1 MTTLNKIIFGLSTA
15 FLMTLPAMAD
25 GGVAVQNPVPVPA
38 PLALLALGLA
48 AVAFISRK
56 KS

>member
-15 FLMTLPAMAD
+15 FLMALPAMAD

>member
-1 MTTLNKIIFGLSTA
+1 MKTLNKIILGLSTA
-15 FLMTLPAMAD
+15 FLMVQPAAAD
-25 GGVAVQNPVPVPA
+25 LIGEVPVPA